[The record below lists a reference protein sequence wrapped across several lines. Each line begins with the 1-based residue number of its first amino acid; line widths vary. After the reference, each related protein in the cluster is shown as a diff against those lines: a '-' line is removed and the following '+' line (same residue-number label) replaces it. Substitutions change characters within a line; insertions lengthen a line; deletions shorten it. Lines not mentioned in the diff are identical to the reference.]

1 MGMLQDRVI
10 VITGG
15 SRGFGLAS
23 ARACAAEGAAV
34 VLAARDEAAV
44 AQAAAALQGEGLQV
58 LGTTCDVSDIAQV
71 EALAQFAVEHFKR
84 FDVWVNNAGYAAPY
98 GPIAHVAP
106 SAFMRVVQTN
116 IIGTYNGS
124 MVALRYFLPARRGKL
139 INILGRGS
147 GGEASPNQAAY
158 AASKAWEASFTR
170 SLAKDYR
177 KSGVG
182 IHAYNPGMMTTD
194 FLTDLVAVAGFEGR
208 LKRAMPTVIR
218 MWAKPPEVP
227 AQRVAWLA
235 SAATDGKTGLELR
248 EMNALNMAAGAIRE
262 GWARLTQRQQSG
274 PEVKITLVPAVLPL
288 PPRHGAPVGEKW
300 EREP

>member
-1 MGMLQDRVI
+1 MGTLQDRVI

-15 SRGFGLAS
+15 SRGLGLAT
-23 ARACAAEGAAV
+23 ARACAREGTAV
-34 VLAARDEAAV
+34 VLAARDEGAV
-44 AQAAAALQGEGLQV
+44 AQAVATLQGEGLQV
-58 LGTTCDVSDIAQV
+58 LGTTCDVSDTEQV
-71 EALAQFAVEHFKR
+71 EALAQFAVEHFER
-84 FDVWVNNAGYAAPY
+84 FDVWVNNAGYSAPY
-98 GPIAHVAP
+98 GPAAHVAP
-106 SAFMRVVQTN
+106 SAFMRVIETN

-147 GGEASPNQAAY
+147 NGEASPNQAAY

-177 KSGVG
+177 ESGVG

-194 FLTDLVAVAGFEGR
+194 FLTDLVAVAGFERR
-208 LKRAMPTVIR
+208 LQSAMPTVIR

-262 GWARLTQRQQSG
+262 GWARLTRRKPAG

-300 EREP
+300 ERDA